1 MKKSINSLLVVD
13 SPDQFIRVLQSWRL
27 WVVGAVIGGLL
38 GWGVYALFPPPYRA
52 QASVVIDYNIEDLWI
67 SRLNVQFAFFYL
79 RETRKLEELAFS
91 DETLAMVVEQ
101 LDGVT
106 VQELRAGKLMLGY
119 PYDGVWHFWVDDADS
134 DRAEQIAKVWV
145 EAFLKRA
152 RELVTVS
159 AEMDALREELNA
171 YVAQSTIV
179 DTGHPEVVR
188 LIDEISTL
196 AEQIH
201 GISSYVDFST
211 SQIESLPITRSVG
224 QYVYILVGSVLGAG
238 LLAFL
243 ALFINKSKQ
252 EG

>member
-1 MKKSINSLLVVD
+1 VV
-13 SPDQFIRVLQSWRL
+13 
-27 WVVGAVIGGLL
+27 GGLL
-38 GWGVYALFPPPYRA
+38 GWGVFALFPPPYRA
-52 QASVVIDYNIEDLWI
+52 QASVVVDYNIEDLWI

-79 RETRKLEELAFS
+79 RETRKLEAVAFS
-91 DETLAMVVEQ
+91 DETLSLVVEQ
-101 LDGVT
+101 VEDVT
-106 VQELRAGKLMLGY
+106 VEELRSRKLMLGS
-119 PYDGVWHFWVDDADS
+119 PYDGVWHFWVDDADP
-134 DRAEQIAKVWV
+134 DRAEQLAKVWV

-188 LIDEISTL
+188 LIEEISTL
-196 AEQIH
+196 AEQID
-201 GISSYVDFST
+201 GISSYIDLSS
-211 SQIESLPITRSVG
+211 SQIESLPITRTVDR
-224 QYVYILVGSVLGAG
+224 YVYILAGSVLGAG
-238 LLAFL
+238 LIAFL